1 MDSEK
6 YIIKIDILGKEIN
19 INVTLPIDLTNEERE
34 DLILG
39 KVIQT
44 LITFVKINEVIKND
58 RPWPLRSNSN
68 HCRKYP

>member
-6 YIIKIDILGKEIN
+6 YIIKIDILGKEMN
-19 INVTLPIDLTNEERE
+19 INVTLPINLTNEQRE
-34 DLILG
+34 DFILG

-58 RPWPLRSNSN
+58 RP
-68 HCRKYP
+68 

>member
-6 YIIKIDILGKEIN
+6 YIIKIDILGKEMN
-19 INVTLPIDLTNEERE
+19 INVTLPINLTNEQRE
-34 DLILG
+34 DFILG

-58 RPWPLRSNSN
+58 RPWPLRGNSN
-68 HCRKYP
+68 YCRKYP